1 MSRCADNIFI
11 IYDVMDHA
19 TLLLSPNITFTMK
32 YQRDNQID
40 VLDLDVR
47 RKYDESLEKSIC

>member
-1 MSRCADNIFI
+1 
-11 IYDVMDHA
+11 MDHA